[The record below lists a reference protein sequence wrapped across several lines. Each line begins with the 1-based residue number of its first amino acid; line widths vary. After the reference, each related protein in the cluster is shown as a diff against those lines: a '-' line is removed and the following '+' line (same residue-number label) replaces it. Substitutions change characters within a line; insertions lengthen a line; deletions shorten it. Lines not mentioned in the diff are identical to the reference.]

1 MTQQLL
7 DRAQVGSPSSKC
19 VAALCRRPCGD
30 RSGVGAHTQE
40 RGVEVVRCPAV
51 GACGAPRTVPEVGYN
66 YPYVFLGPFGTAK
79 LFWDAGCRGE
89 ACYSTS
95 VRYIDGR

>member
-1 MTQQLL
+1 
-7 DRAQVGSPSSKC
+7 
-19 VAALCRRPCGD
+19 
-30 RSGVGAHTQE
+30 
-40 RGVEVVRCPAV
+40 
-51 GACGAPRTVPEVGYN
+51 VPEVGYN